1 MKIGSIDLGEKPVI
15 LAPLEDVTDSA
26 FRLLCRQFGA
36 DMVVTEFV
44 SSEGLI
50 RDAAKSHNKLSFCEA
65 ERPIAIQIFGH
76 DPESMRKA
84 AIMATAANPDII
96 DINFGCPVRKVTMKG
111 GGSDLMRD
119 VPRMISITKAI
130 VSATHLPVTVK
141 TRLGWD
147 ERLKNIVEIA
157 EKLQDCG
164 IAAITIHGRTRS
176 QMYKGQADWT
186 LIGEVKNNP
195 QMKIPII
202 GNGDI
207 ESAEMALKMFQL
219 YGVDGIMIGRAAI
232 GNPWLF
238 RQVRSFIDKGIL
250 PEMPSLE
257 ERISICRKHL
267 FSAIEKKGERQAI
280 LELRKHY
287 SGYFKAISHFKAMR
301 LQMLTCNTFSELDIL
316 FTRLLEDI
324 SKVGSIDKHE

>member
-1 MKIGSIDLGEKPVI
+1 MKIGNLDLGKNPII

-36 DMVVTEFV
+36 NMVVTEFI

-50 RDAAKSHNKLSFCEA
+50 RDAQKSQRKMTFDEA

-76 DPESMRKA
+76 DPESMRQA
-84 AIMATAANPDII
+84 AILASEEKPDVI

-119 VPRMISITKAI
+119 VPRMISITKAV
-130 VSATHLPVTVK
+130 VSACNIPVTVK

-147 ERLKNIVEIA
+147 EKSKNIVEIA

-176 QMYKGQADWT
+176 QMYKGKADWT
-186 LIGEVKNNP
+186 LIGEVKHNP
-195 QMKIPII
+195 TMKIPVI

-207 ESAEMALKMFQL
+207 DSPETALQKFKD

-232 GNPWLF
+232 GNPWIF
-238 RQVRSFIDKGIL
+238 KHVRAFLDEGISYD
-250 PEMPSLE
+250 PPTFA
-257 ERISICRKHL
+257 ERIHVCRNHL
-267 FSAIEKKGERQAI
+267 INAIQNKGERQAI

-287 SGYFKAISHFKAMR
+287 SGYFKAIPHFKAIRM
-301 LQMLTCNTFSELDIL
+301 QMLTYNRIHELNRMFEALLDDHSG
-316 FTRLLEDI
+316 FT
-324 SKVGSIDKHE
+324 IDHKQ

>member
-1 MKIGSIDLGEKPVI
+1 MKIGNLDLGNNPII

-36 DMVVTEFV
+36 NMVFTEFI

-50 RDAAKSHNKLSFCEA
+50 RDAQKSRRKMIFDEA

-76 DPESMRKA
+76 DPESMRQA
-84 AIMATAANPDII
+84 AILASEEKPDVI

-119 VPRMISITKAI
+119 VPRMISITKAV
-130 VSATHLPVTVK
+130 VSACNIPVTVK

-147 ERLKNIVEIA
+147 EESKNIVEIA

-176 QMYKGQADWT
+176 QMYKGKADWT
-186 LIGEVKNNP
+186 LIGEVKHNP
-195 QMKIPII
+195 KMKIPVI

-207 ESAEMALKMFQL
+207 DSPETALQKFRD

-232 GNPWLF
+232 GNPWIF
-238 RQVRSFIDKGIL
+238 KHVRAFLDEGIL
-250 PEMPSLE
+250 YDPPTFA
-257 ERISICRKHL
+257 ERIHVCRNHL
-267 FSAIEKKGERQAI
+267 INAIQNKGERQAI

-287 SGYFKAISHFKAMR
+287 SGYFKAIPHFKTIRM
-301 LQMLTCNTFSELDIL
+301 QMLTCTSIQELNSL
-316 FTRLLEDI
+316 FDLLLEGYGEF
-324 SKVGSIDKHE
+324 STLGHL